1 MIAEGLVTFCIA
13 LLSPKKELPTS
24 LKDSPPAKKNSTSTS
39 ISAPK
44 PKKPHPKRTSQVSSD
59 EDGDFSDP
67 PSNDEINQRTGDEND
82 DNHHP
87 SSKRNGLISERRNL
101 IKLDL
106 KSPNVEES
114 FKKMMNCTC
123 SETIKKL
130 KNKLPSNQTIPNSI
144 ELSAQTITDLP
155 TTTEPTD
162 SNPISLNQ
170 DIIDLKKT
178 LGGVRA
184 SLGGSSGKVQ
194 KQGRC
199 SSPSSIAKKENRSSR
214 VQALE
219 LNKQTMQPLSVNH
232 SYTVISSEIEKGPD
246 LESMEGRI
254 VNIDGVELPAPSRAI
269 SASASS
275 LSNTITKDNGR
286 GPTNPKGKERAPD
299 QNEATDDS
307 NPLSPNP
314 LSTFDSGSI
323 GSFFSKLTKDSESL
337 TATIQYK
344 IFHLPNP
351 ADIPV
356 GLTSSGK
363 FDR

>member
-1 MIAEGLVTFCIA
+1 MAGQVDNRFV
-13 LLSPKKELPTS
+13 S
-24 LKDSPPAKKNSTSTS
+24 LHKPQSITQSNANYRPDSL
-39 ISAPK
+39 
-44 PKKPHPKRTSQVSSD
+44 
-59 EDGDFSDP
+59 
-67 PSNDEINQRTGDEND
+67 RTGKNLISDIRQD
-82 DNHHP
+82 FQGFGLMASQSITYRATRLVLPLIDR
-87 SSKRNGLISERRNL
+87 SAGSIAASKRNGLISERRNL

-269 SASASS
+269 SASSS
-275 LSNTITKDNGR
+275 SNTITKDNGR

>member
-130 KNKLPSNQTIPNSI
+130 KNKLPSS
-144 ELSAQTITDLP
+144 
-155 TTTEPTD
+155 
-162 SNPISLNQ
+162 
-170 DIIDLKKT
+170 
-178 LGGVRA
+178 
-184 SLGGSSGKVQ
+184 
-194 KQGRC
+194 
-199 SSPSSIAKKENRSSR
+199 
-214 VQALE
+214 
-219 LNKQTMQPLSVNH
+219 
-232 SYTVISSEIEKGPD
+232 
-246 LESMEGRI
+246 
-254 VNIDGVELPAPSRAI
+254 
-269 SASASS
+269 
-275 LSNTITKDNGR
+275 
-286 GPTNPKGKERAPD
+286 
-299 QNEATDDS
+299 
-307 NPLSPNP
+307 
-314 LSTFDSGSI
+314 
-323 GSFFSKLTKDSESL
+323 
-337 TATIQYK
+337 
-344 IFHLPNP
+344 
-351 ADIPV
+351 
-356 GLTSSGK
+356 
-363 FDR
+363 

>member
-1 MIAEGLVTFCIA
+1 MVAF
-13 LLSPKKELPTS
+13 
-24 LKDSPPAKKNSTSTS
+24 
-39 ISAPK
+39 
-44 PKKPHPKRTSQVSSD
+44 
-59 EDGDFSDP
+59 
-67 PSNDEINQRTGDEND
+67 INA
-82 DNHHP
+82 
-87 SSKRNGLISERRNL
+87 NGH
-101 IKLDL
+101 
-106 KSPNVEES
+106 
-114 FKKMMNCTC
+114 
-123 SETIKKL
+123 
-130 KNKLPSNQTIPNSI
+130 
-144 ELSAQTITDLP
+144 LP

-184 SLGGSSGKVQ
+184 SLGVPQ
-194 KQGRC
+194 
-199 SSPSSIAKKENRSSR
+199 
-214 VQALE
+214 
-219 LNKQTMQPLSVNH
+219 